1 LLRGFFLVFYWA
13 MYGALFY
20 ALAAVN
26 SDNQTECHIKGVRE
40 MQGAMTPIKEIQL
53 EQMTQLRKR
62 SKAVSVILNKE
73 LQAYLKTITPLFS
86 PRKVLGEY
94 MQSASRDK
102 VVGAEKNYSIIL
114 ENYKAVLRDAF
125 GFNAKLSSP
134 VPAIQNEL
142 VAEPWVYSDDLEG
155 TVLSF
160 SSPVRWVLS
169 YDCSY
174 DLPRLIAEKLKGEQ
188 PHYDSI
194 TPFVLNALVI
204 WLLLENS
211 PGLVRLLE
219 GLGYEV
225 SVERQPD
232 IAGSLP
238 FVVLTSRVAAFRP
251 QNDLVRMVAQFSG
264 SSGFEEIIDVDQ
276 LESIENP
283 LQMKLQSLLRVEC

>member
-1 LLRGFFLVFYWA
+1 
-13 MYGALFY
+13 M
-20 ALAAVN
+20 
-26 SDNQTECHIKGVRE
+26 
-40 MQGAMTPIKEIQL
+40 
-53 EQMTQLRKR
+53 
-62 SKAVSVILNKE
+62 
-73 LQAYLKTITPLFS
+73 
-86 PRKVLGEY
+86 
-94 MQSASRDK
+94 
-102 VVGAEKNYSIIL
+102 
-114 ENYKAVLRDAF
+114 
-125 GFNAKLSSP
+125 
-134 VPAIQNEL
+134 
-142 VAEPWVYSDDLEG
+142 YSDDLEG

>member
-1 LLRGFFLVFYWA
+1 MLRGFFLVFYWA

-20 ALAAVN
+20 VLAAVN
-26 SDNQTECHIKGVRE
+26 SDNQTECHVKGVRE

-219 GLGYEV
+219 LCV
-225 SVERQPD
+225 QP
-232 IAGSLP
+232 
-238 FVVLTSRVAAFRP
+238 
-251 QNDLVRMVAQFSG
+251 
-264 SSGFEEIIDVDQ
+264 
-276 LESIENP
+276 
-283 LQMKLQSLLRVEC
+283 K

>member
-1 LLRGFFLVFYWA
+1 
-13 MYGALFY
+13 
-20 ALAAVN
+20 
-26 SDNQTECHIKGVRE
+26 

-53 EQMTQLRKR
+53 EQMTQLRER

-94 MQSASRDK
+94 MQSATRDK

-114 ENYKAVLRDAF
+114 ENYKSVLRDVF
-125 GFNAKLSSP
+125 GYNAKLSSP

-142 VAEPWVYSDDLEG
+142 VAEPWVYSDDLDG

-174 DLPRLIAEKLKGEQ
+174 DLPRLIAEKLKDEQ

-225 SVERQPD
+225 SIERQPK
-232 IAGSLP
+232 IAGTLP

-276 LESIENP
+276 IDAIENP
-283 LQMKLQSLLRVEC
+283 LQIKLQSLLSVE

>member
-1 LLRGFFLVFYWA
+1 
-13 MYGALFY
+13 
-20 ALAAVN
+20 
-26 SDNQTECHIKGVRE
+26 

-53 EQMTQLRKR
+53 EQMTQLRER

-114 ENYKAVLRDAF
+114 ENYKSVLRDAF
-125 GFNAKLSSP
+125 GYNAKLSSP

-142 VAEPWVYSDDLEG
+142 VAEPWVYRDDLDG
-155 TVLSF
+155 TILSF

-174 DLPRLIAEKLKGEQ
+174 DLPRLIAEKLKDEQ

-194 TPFVLNALVI
+194 TSFVLNALVI

-219 GLGYEV
+219 GLGYAV
-225 SVERQPD
+225 SIERQPK
-232 IAGSLP
+232 IAGMLP

-251 QNDLVRMVAQFSG
+251 QNELVRMVSQFSG
-264 SSGFEEIIDVDQ
+264 STGFEEIIDVDQ
-276 LESIENP
+276 IDAIENP
-283 LQMKLQSLLRVEC
+283 LQIKLQSLLNIEY